1 MDLDPEVTPR
11 LVSGVKAVAVSSAH
25 MESIMKRT
33 LLVTALALLPVT
45 HAHAHQDGQDK
56 IPVLIAS
63 GANNHDWRWTT
74 PSIESMLDE
83 SGLFDVTIT
92 YDPATDLAD
101 EKSLARYKALVLD
114 YNGPRWG
121 PDAEASFLKAVRGGV
136 GVAVIH
142 AANNAFPGWVEFE
155 QLVGHLW
162 RAGTGH
168 GRFHPFGLEVLDYDH
183 PITATMPDFVDHPDE
198 LYHRLVRVEGYERTV
213 IGVSHSSK
221 ESGGTGDD
229 EPMIIVGAF
238 GKGRFFHTPL
248 AHVWSGQEQTKV
260 SHHDPQL
267 RTLIVRGTEWAATG
281 AVTDGLAQ
289 PNHLSLE
296 EAQAGWRLLFDGQ
309 STRGWHRAGGE
320 GFPDKG
326 WTIQSGCLRNTSGGG
341 DLLSDDTYRNF
352 ELAFEWKVAR
362 GTNSG
367 VKYRVRREGNSL
379 LGPEFQILDDAGTNE
394 DDNPL
399 SAAGSLYALTAAQD
413 KQLQHAGQFNQSRIV
428 CRGEHLEHWL
438 NGQLILSAD
447 VGSEDWAAR
456 LARSKFRSIPE
467 FASERPGHIL
477 LQDHGGEVWYRSI
490 RIRDLDLQDNWESLL
505 QDEGLDGWTVA
516 GGARYVREGNTIIG
530 DVNGRL
536 GRNSFLVTDEI
547 FADFQFQVE
556 VRIVERGNSGIQ
568 FRSHYREKDGVVF
581 GYQAEIDEKSRAWS
595 GGIFEEGRR
604 GWLDDLRDNPAG
616 RQAFRMDEWNHYF
629 IQAEG
634 NDLRVW
640 VNGVST
646 AHLVDDKPL
655 LKGFLGLQVHGGKSG
670 RFHWRN
676 PRLRR
681 L

>member
-1 MDLDPEVTPR
+1 MGLDPKATPAP
-11 LVSGVKAVAVSSAH
+11 VSGVKAVAVSSAPTEPT
-25 MESIMKRT
+25 MNRT
-33 LLVTALALLPVT
+33 LLITVLGFLPIPDL
-45 HAHAHQDGQDK
+45 HAQQGSQDK
-56 IPVLIAS
+56 IPVLIVS
-63 GANNHDWRWTT
+63 GANNHDWQWTT

-101 EKSLARYKALVLD
+101 EKALARYQALVLD

-121 PDAEASFLKAVRGGV
+121 PAAEASFLKVVRGGV
-136 GVAVIH
+136 GLAVIH
-142 AANNAFPGWVEFE
+142 AANNAFPGWVEYE

-162 RAGTGH
+162 RQGTGH
-168 GRFHPFGLEVLDYDH
+168 GGFHSFGLEVLDYDH

-198 LYHRLVRVEGYERTV
+198 LYHRLVRVDGFERKV

-221 ESGGTGDD
+221 ESGGTGND
-229 EPMIIVGAF
+229 EPMIIVGSF
-238 GKGRFFHTPL
+238 GEGRFFHTPL

-260 SHHDPQL
+260 SHYDPQL

-281 AVTDGLAQ
+281 EVTDGLAQ
-289 PNHLSLE
+289 PNRLTLE

-320 GFPDKG
+320 GFPEKG

-341 DLLSDDTYRNF
+341 DLLSNDTYSNF

-367 VKYRVRREGNSL
+367 VKYRVRREGNAL

-399 SAAGSLYALTAAQD
+399 SAAGALYAMTPAGD
-413 KQLQHAGQFNQSRIV
+413 KQLEHAGNFNQSRIV
-428 CRGEHLEHWL
+428 CRGGHIEHWL
-438 NGQLILSAD
+438 NGQRILSAD
-447 VGSEDWAAR
+447 VGSADWASR
-456 LARSKFRSIPE
+456 LSRSKFKSIPQ
-467 FASERPGHIL
+467 FASERPGHVL

-490 RIRDLDLQDNWESLL
+490 RIRDLDLEDGWESLL
-505 QDEGLDGWTVA
+505 QEEGLDGWTVA
-516 GGARYVREGNTIIG
+516 GKARYVREGDTIIG

-547 FADFQFQVE
+547 FTDFQFQVE
-556 VRIVERGNSGIQ
+556 VRMVERGNSGIQ
-568 FRSHYREKDGVVF
+568 FRSDYREKDGVVF

-604 GWLDDLRDNPAG
+604 GWLDDLKDNPAG
-616 RQAFRMDEWNHYF
+616 RQAFRLDEWNHYF
-629 IQAEG
+629 IQAKG
-634 NDLRVW
+634 NDMRVW

-655 LKGFLGLQVHGGKSG
+655 LEGFLGLQVHGGSSG